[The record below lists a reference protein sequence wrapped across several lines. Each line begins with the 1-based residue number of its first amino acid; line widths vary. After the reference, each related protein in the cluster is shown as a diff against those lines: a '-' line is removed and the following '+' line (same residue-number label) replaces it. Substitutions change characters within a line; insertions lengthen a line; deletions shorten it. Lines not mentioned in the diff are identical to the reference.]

1 MYNTYTAHSLV
12 SKAHYTIQPSDWLE
26 LSIISPTPAYLG
38 LSEPL
43 VGLAEGNLSSIRA
56 WPRLIFLNIRVIY
69 NYLWR
74 GRTWVSKPSEELKLI
89 MNVRTTPAR
98 ALGLLP
104 PVTGGKPSERSSLW
118 IYGEGLNVL
127 MAPPPRG
134 AGWPVLK
141 FSVKA
146 MFVWFPARPQPS
158 LYLFLPLVEAHG
170 KDVSVD
176 PETVLKV
183 HLSAEKWT
191 LISVRR
197 IIGLIWEPFRR
208 GLGNFIVMG

>member
-1 MYNTYTAHSLV
+1 MYNTYTAHYLV
-12 SKAHYTIQPSDWLE
+12 SKAQYTIQPSDWLE

-56 WPRLIFLNIRVIY
+56 WPRLIFPNIRVIY

-104 PVTGGKPSERSSLW
+104 PVTGGKPSERRSLW
-118 IYGEGLNVL
+118 GRFECPDG
-127 MAPPPRG
+127 PTSSRG
-134 AGWPVLK
+134 WVTCPQVFGKSNAHLVSSSASAQPL
-141 FSVKA
+141 SV
-146 MFVWFPARPQPS
+146 PS
-158 LYLFLPLVEAHG
+158 
-170 KDVSVD
+170 SCW
-176 PETVLKV
+176 
-183 HLSAEKWT
+183 SSW
-191 LISVRR
+191 
-197 IIGLIWEPFRR
+197 
-208 GLGNFIVMG
+208 